1 MLGDRPTV
9 SDLFRRPERE
19 NRPPYMVSSVGDVNF
34 GFSRTFDEDSLSP
47 AQKDRESPGKRGSPR
62 EVVALDH
69 RECGRAQFWCRLTSG
84 WLGSTPQGNAPR
96 SEASALGARW
106 LLPARPPATPPFLV
120 ISGLATQGEGFEG
133 SERADNTS
141 VRAGGVVSV

>member
-1 MLGDRPTV
+1 VDTPRAWFKSGLQLRDGWG
-9 SDLFRRPERE
+9 RR
-19 NRPPYMVSSVGDVNF
+19 
-34 GFSRTFDEDSLSP
+34 
-47 AQKDRESPGKRGSPR
+47 
-62 EVVALDH
+62 
-69 RECGRAQFWCRLTSG
+69 
-84 WLGSTPQGNAPR
+84 PQGNAPR